1 MIQWLIPPIF
11 FWQCE
16 EDSSNGTA
24 MYSVAELAPIG
35 EVIQTSETSQQASTV
50 NQVTY
55 TQMLVEIY
63 YM

>member
-1 MIQWLIPPIF
+1 
-11 FWQCE
+11 
-16 EDSSNGTA
+16 